1 MIKYIIFDIISLG
14 DILKFQINDYTIL
27 VEVISD
33 DKELKTIH
41 VICENSNNDLGLFY
55 TNKIDKETIKNLV
68 LNTYEII
75 FNKNRHIS
83 GTDLEGN
90 NYCNLTSS
98 SDEWKEYVSTFNQE
112 ISNQMMEL
120 S

>member
-75 FNKNRHIS
+75 FNKNSRIQNFILHHILKTCFIS
-83 GTDLEGN
+83 
-90 NYCNLTSS
+90 Y
-98 SDEWKEYVSTFNQE
+98 FN
-112 ISNQMMEL
+112 ISNFDSNAKDDNL
-120 S
+120 YI